1 MLKWEKC
8 RSSLIH
14 KDCHWVHD
22 WENPAPKTAYMTVI
36 LYFHH
41 LKKTK
46 KLCMSLQNKMFLS
59 PKISSGKR
67 KTNYNSCLASTLATL
82 PGVAF
87 AGFCCGTSMQPSSCV
102 RFWYWISCKFIS
114 FMWLASPPGS
124 YPWLW
129 QIVLE
134 GTILTSQRK
143 TIHSRYVQVLYEKG
157 SLCKMTGALLLASHQ
172 HICTYK
178 MSKQNSN
185 QRCFP
190 AFESG

>member
-36 LYFHH
+36 FYFHH

-102 RFWYWISCKFIS
+102 RFRYWISCKFIS
-114 FMWLASPPGS
+114 FMWLSSPPGS
-124 YPWLW
+124 YLWLANST
-129 QIVLE
+129 
-134 GTILTSQRK
+134 GRN
-143 TIHSRYVQVLYEKG
+143 HSDIPEKDHPLQV
-157 SLCKMTGALLLASHQ
+157 CPGALWKGKPL
-172 HICTYK
+172 
-178 MSKQNSN
+178 QNDWS
-185 QRCFP
+185 P
-190 AFESG
+190 SVS